1 MNENQSIFSV
11 MARKA
16 VQKRDWAAVNHCAEE
31 LLKLNSESAEG
42 YFLKGLVEKAAD
54 RPAKALE
61 AFATALDIDAGRYDA
76 AIELANQ
83 HCVARR
89 NAAAATLLD
98 KYEEMLS
105 NSPMYLD
112 LAGTI
117 YSDIGMPERAW
128 PLHRKANELQ
138 PGVDLFQANLASSSV
153 YIGKIEEGK
162 KAYKQ
167 LLKKYPAHQR
177 NHYSLARLEKATDT
191 THVEQMIEILR
202 STNLRP
208 EQNVFMYFALGKE
221 LEDLEHWDDA
231 FYHYKL
237 GGDAVASVA
246 DYDVETD
253 LRIIDKMIEVCD
265 QEWVAAGTDTI
276 EKGPNQKTPIFIV
289 GLPRT
294 GTTLTERIIASHSK
308 VQSVGETEFVQ
319 MVIRRESG
327 IASVEKMTPEMI
339 EVMAGKDIDL
349 ISQGYIDAVSYKLS
363 DEPIFIEKLPFN
375 FLYLGFIAKAFP
387 SAKIIY
393 LKRNP
398 MDACFALYKQ
408 VFTWAY
414 KYSYTL
420 DTLGRY
426 YVAYDRI
433 LNHWRGILAERL
445 IEVEYETLV
454 SDQDGQTR
462 RMLDELGLDF
472 EENCL
477 HFDKNETAST
487 TASSV
492 QVRQKIHTGSVNKWK
507 RFERQLEPLRD
518 YLVQAGIDV
527 E

>member
-1 MNENQSIFSV
+1 
-11 MARKA
+11 MARQA
-16 VQKRDWAAVNHCAEE
+16 VQRRDWTAVSNCAEE
-31 LLKLNSESAEG
+31 LLRQNSQSAEG
-42 YFLKGLVEKAAD
+42 HFLKGLVEKVAD

-61 AFATALDIDAGRYDA
+61 AFATALAIDAGRYDA

-83 HCVARR
+83 HCIARR
-89 NAAAATLLD
+89 NAEAAELLG
-98 KYEEMLS
+98 KYERMLG
-105 NSPMYLD
+105 NSPLYLD

-117 YSDIGMPERAW
+117 YTDIGMPERAW
-128 PLHRKANELQ
+128 PLYQKANELQ
-138 PGVDLFQANLASSSV
+138 PGIDLFQANLASSSV
-153 YIGKIEEGK
+153 YLGKIEEGK
-162 KAYKQ
+162 RVYQQ

-177 NHYSLARLEKATDT
+177 NHHSLSRLEKARDA
-191 THVEQMIEILR
+191 THVKQMKELLH

-208 EQNVFMYFALGKE
+208 DQNIFLYYALGKE
-221 LEDLEHWDDA
+221 LEDLEQWDEA
-231 FYHYKL
+231 FHYYKL

-246 DYDVETD
+246 DYEVETD
-253 LRIIDKMIEVCD
+253 LAIIDTMIEVCND
-265 QEWVAAGTDTI
+265 DWMRTGAGAVTAV
-276 EKGPNQKTPIFIV
+276 EAEKTPLFIV

-294 GTTLTERIIASHSK
+294 GTTLTERIIASHSL

-327 IASVEKMTPEMI
+327 IASLDKMTTEMI
-339 EVMAGKDIDL
+339 RVMAEKDIDL
-349 ISQGYIDAVSYKLS
+349 VSQGYIDAVSYKLGA
-363 DEPIFIEKLPFN
+363 EPIFIEKLPFN

-387 SAKIIY
+387 NAKLIY

-433 LNHWRGILAERL
+433 MNHWRGILAGRL
-445 IEVEYETLV
+445 IEVEYESLV
-454 SDQDGQTR
+454 SDQEGQTR
-462 RMLDELGLDF
+462 RMLDKLGLEF

-492 QVRQKIHTGSVNKWK
+492 QVRQKVHTGSVGKWK
-507 RFERQLEPLRD
+507 RFEKQLEPLRD
-518 YLVQAGIDV
+518 YLERAGI
-527 E
+527 EIP

>member
-1 MNENQSIFSV
+1 MNENQSIFSL

-16 VQKRDWAAVNHCAEE
+16 VQKKDWATVNRCAED
-31 LLKLNSESAEG
+31 LLKLNSESPEG
-42 YFLKGLVEKAAD
+42 YFLKGLVCKAAD
-54 RPAKALE
+54 RPAKAFE
-61 AFATALDIDAGRYDA
+61 AFATALEFDAGRYDA

-89 NAAAATLLD
+89 NAEAAALLG
-98 KYEEMLS
+98 KYEKMLS
-105 NSPMYLD
+105 NSPLYLN

-128 PLHRKANELQ
+128 LLHRKANELQ
-138 PGVDLFQANLASSSV
+138 PGVDLFLANLASSSV
-153 YIGKIEEGK
+153 YIGEIEEGK
-162 KAYKQ
+162 EAYEQ

-177 NHYSLARLEKATDT
+177 NHYSLSRLEKAKDA
-191 THVEQMIEILR
+191 THVKQMIKILR
-202 STNLRP
+202 SSGLRR

-221 LEDLEHWDDA
+221 LEDLENWDDA

-246 DYDVETD
+246 DYNVETD
-253 LRIIDKMIEVCD
+253 LRIIDKMIEVCNH
-265 QEWVAAGTDTI
+265 EWMNAGTD
-276 EKGPNQKTPIFIV
+276 EVALSPDQKTPIFIV

-339 EVMAGKDIDL
+339 EVMAGKDINL
-349 ISQGYIDAVSYKLS
+349 ISQGYIDAVSYKLD
-363 DEPIFIEKLPFN
+363 DEPMFIEKLPFN

-387 SAKIIY
+387 NAKIIY

-426 YVAYDRI
+426 YVAYDGI
-433 LNHWRGILAERL
+433 LNHWRGLLAERL

-454 SDQDGQTR
+454 SDQEGQTR
-462 RMLDELGLDF
+462 RVLDELGLDF
-472 EENCL
+472 EEDCL
-477 HFDKNETAST
+477 HFDKNKTAST

-507 RFERQLEPLRD
+507 RFEKQLAPLRD
-518 YLVQAGIDV
+518 RLVHAGIIV